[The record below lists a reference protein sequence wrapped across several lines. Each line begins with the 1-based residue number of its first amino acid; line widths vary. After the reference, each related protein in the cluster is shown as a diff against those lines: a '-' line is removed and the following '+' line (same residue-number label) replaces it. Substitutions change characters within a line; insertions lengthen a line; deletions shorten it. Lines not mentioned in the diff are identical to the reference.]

1 MKICVHIS
9 TANRGSNRSKTTNNY
24 TAMNMTIGAFT
35 TLLVVYVVSV
45 VLCVLLY
52 FRCVDLECKVDVA
65 QESKDALRE
74 SMSNTNRYLQQT
86 LERVKKEKREQR
98 KKLTAE
104 IHALRTQLHQI
115 RKIKQKQDNG

>member
-1 MKICVHIS
+1 MMIGTSIATLFVVCVIS
-9 TANRGSNRSKTTNNY
+9 IALC
-24 TAMNMTIGAFT
+24 AFF
-35 TLLVVYVVSV
+35 
-45 VLCVLLY
+45 Y

-86 LERVKKEKREQR
+86 LERVKKEKHAQR